1 MRSKDAMKFSPF
13 NKNLDDS
20 QVTIFS
26 FVDCI
31 QLLLVDAALM
41 SSIYV
46 LTHMVGW
53 VKQKTFANK
62 LIIFSGTVDLLYL

>member
-1 MRSKDAMKFSPF
+1 
-13 NKNLDDS
+13 
-20 QVTIFS
+20 
-26 FVDCI
+26 VDCI
-31 QLLLVDAALM
+31 QLLFVDAALM

-62 LIIFSGTVDLLYL
+62 LIIFSGTVDLL